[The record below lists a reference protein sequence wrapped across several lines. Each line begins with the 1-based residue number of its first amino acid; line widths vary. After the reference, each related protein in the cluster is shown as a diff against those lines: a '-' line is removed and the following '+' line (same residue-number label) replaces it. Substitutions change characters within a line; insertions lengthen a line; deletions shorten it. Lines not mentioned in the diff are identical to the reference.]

1 MWPEDLPENAV
12 YAKPQVSK
20 YCLMGV
26 KNSYTDF
33 HVDFGGTSVWY
44 HVLRVRG
51 TLLCKKGIFFS
62 LRIESHITGQQKESK
77 HIPLER
83 QCEKIITLPL
93 PQDII
98 LEKHYE

>member
-1 MWPEDLPENAV
+1 MWPDDLPENAV

-51 TLLCKKGIFFS
+51 NNTLVMYRISTKKESYS
-62 LRIESHITGQQKESK
+62 LLSNRFVLELRFNSPKQKEK
-77 HIPLER
+77 FI
-83 QCEKIITLPL
+83 
-93 PQDII
+93 
-98 LEKHYE
+98 